1 MPVVENHLPE
11 IGTREGGCLFQVYYL
26 LKGRLVMKLLLAICL
41 LLAATPVF
49 AVDPPATEEQKTL
62 YAIGQTVSR
71 QLAVFSLSPD
81 EFQYVLL
88 GLTDAQSGKKPAID
102 ASAYSLK
109 VQELARDRRKALG
122 ARLAPLGD
130 QTLSKAAKEPGAV
143 KTASGMVYQSL
154 KEGTGASPLESDTVR
169 VHYRGTLVDGKEFD
183 SSYKRGKPL
192 DLKLSG
198 VIKCWTEGVQKM
210 KVGGKARLVCP
221 PALAYGEQ
229 GAGEVIPPQA
239 TLQFNVELL
248 DIVNKK

>member
-1 MPVVENHLPE
+1 
-11 IGTREGGCLFQVYYL
+11 
-26 LKGRLVMKLLLAICL
+26 MKLLFVL
-41 LLAATPVF
+41 LILLGATPVL
-49 AVDPPATEEQKTL
+49 AAGPPETEAQKTF

-71 QLAVFSLSPD
+71 QLAVFGLSPE

-88 GLTDAQSGKKPAID
+88 GLTDAQSGKKAAID
-102 ASAYSLK
+102 ASAYTLK

-210 KVGGKARLVCP
+210 KVGGKAKLICP
-221 PALAYGEQ
+221 PALAYAES
-229 GAGEVIPPQA
+229 GAGEAIPPQS
-239 TLQFNVELL
+239 TLLFDIELL
-248 DIVNKK
+248 EIVKK

>member
-1 MPVVENHLPE
+1 
-11 IGTREGGCLFQVYYL
+11 
-26 LKGRLVMKLLLAICL
+26 MKLLFAMCL
-41 LLAATPVF
+41 LLVATPVF

-71 QLAVFSLSPD
+71 QLAVFGLSPD

-88 GLTDAQSGKKPAID
+88 GLTDAQSGKKAAID
-102 ASAYSLK
+102 ASAYTLK

-122 ARLAPLGD
+122 IRLAPLGD
-130 QTLSKAAKEPGAV
+130 QALAKAAQEPGAV
-143 KTASGMVYQSL
+143 KTASGMVYQPL

-183 SSYKRGKPL
+183 SSYKRGRPL

-210 KVGGKARLVCP
+210 KVGGKARLICP
-221 PALAYGEQ
+221 PALAYAES
-229 GAGEVIPPQA
+229 GAGEAIPPQS
-239 TLQFNVELL
+239 TLLFEIELL
-248 DIVNKK
+248 EIVKK